1 MSLKDFD
8 KNIAEK
14 LGEFARLRN
23 IITHEY
29 LDIRWEQMQNFV
41 KTARPLFEYTI
52 EFVKRIVTL
61 EVINKYSV

>member
-52 EFVKRIVTL
+52 EFVKKNFL
-61 EVINKYSV
+61 L